1 MDNLFKAAQAADPV
15 RKWAMG
21 IKVTDF
27 YADDKLQERAG
38 HFSVPCG
45 VCPKE
50 QTAEFCQELVQKVTG
65 EKKETSKEARI
76 AAQARCIEL
85 MIKAFRLAAGEPNSQ
100 ETVEEVRD
108 KVLAAMLKTIEP
120 APER

>member
-1 MDNLFKAAQAADPV
+1 MDNLFKADQATDPV

-27 YADDKLQERAG
+27 YADDKLQEREV
-38 HFSVPCG
+38 HFSVPRG
-45 VCPKE
+45 VWTKD
-50 QTAEFCQELVQKVTG
+50 QTAEFCRELVQKVTG
-65 EKKETSKEARI
+65 EKKETSKEDRI
-76 AAQARCIEL
+76 AAQAQCIEL

-100 ETVEEVRD
+100 ETVEDVRD
-108 KVLAAMLKTIEP
+108 KVMAAMLKTIEP